1 MKTICLPRIKL
12 GDLVLIV
19 EYFKALVSDLP
30 ITYASM
36 PPVIKGSQPDWG
48 CLIDADLPVATS
60 SKDLFPHFRPG
71 IRRFCPST
79 NKFLLVGC

>member
-36 PPVIKGSQPDWG
+36 PPVIKGSKPDWG
-48 CLIDADLPVATS
+48 VT
-60 SKDLFPHFRPG
+60 H
-71 IRRFCPST
+71 RR
-79 NKFLLVGC
+79 